1 MRETLGQAGRY
12 LIGAFIA
19 LAIDM
24 ALVTMG
30 VKLALPVL
38 VARLIGLLA
47 GVTTT
52 YFFNRRFTFAPQHAA
67 SFSDWGQYLLRQSV
81 GTALNFAISSSLI
94 YVSDR
99 LVWQIWGAIFW
110 ALPPGF
116 ALTSFRRADNCTARS
131 CATARLVAQQL
142 RTP

>member
-99 LVWQIWGAIFW
+99 LVWQIWGAIFLG
-110 ALPPGF
+110 AAAGF
-116 ALTSFRRADNCTARS
+116 CVNFFSARR
-131 CATARLVAQQL
+131 QL
-142 RTP
+142 HGP